1 MGILQIQ
8 LQGKNRY
15 APNALSIAGRHLLE
29 RGDSAMIRIL
39 VVDDHRI
46 FRQGL
51 KEVIENEDSLSVAQ
65 EAGEGREAVFYA
77 LSDAFDVVLLDISL
91 PDAHGIDVL
100 KQIKQGRP
108 ETAVIMLT
116 MYPDAHYGI
125 RALKAGASGYLTK
138 DCDTGEMVAAIK
150 KCHKGGKYITPTLSE
165 VIAGGIFNG
174 GDDEDAP
181 PPLTDRE
188 YQVLKMI
195 AVGMRIRDIAN
206 KLGISPKTVS
216 TYRLQLLNKLQL
228 SSNADLYAYAR
239 SHGLLE

>member
-1 MGILQIQ
+1 
-8 LQGKNRY
+8 
-15 APNALSIAGRHLLE
+15 
-29 RGDSAMIRIL
+29 MIRIL

-51 KEVIENEDSLSVAQ
+51 RGVIENEDNLHVAQ
-65 EAGEGREAVFYA
+65 EAGRGREAVSYA
-77 LSDAFDVVLLDISL
+77 LSEAFDVVLLDISL

-138 DCDTGEMVAAIK
+138 DCDTDEMVAAIQ

-165 VIAGGIFNG
+165 VIAGG
-174 GDDEDAP
+174 
-181 PPLTDRE
+181 L
-188 YQVLKMI
+188 
-195 AVGMRIRDIAN
+195 
-206 KLGISPKTVS
+206 
-216 TYRLQLLNKLQL
+216 
-228 SSNADLYAYAR
+228 
-239 SHGLLE
+239 